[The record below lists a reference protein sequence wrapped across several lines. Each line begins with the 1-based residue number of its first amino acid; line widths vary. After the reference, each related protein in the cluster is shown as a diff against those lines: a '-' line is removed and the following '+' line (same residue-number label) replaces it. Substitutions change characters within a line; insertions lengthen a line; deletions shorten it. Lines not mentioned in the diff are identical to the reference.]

1 MGSLSGENPIF
12 LWCESLDGLV
22 QGRDRGADRAGL
34 LKCHATL
41 APKAHYTY
49 SISSPSALTDS
60 GVLGAA
66 SPQQKRRREIKGEK
80 RVSVL
85 PGNF

>member
-1 MGSLSGENPIF
+1 MLSGEKTIF
-12 LWCESLDGLV
+12 LWCESPDGLE

-41 APKAHYTY
+41 EPKAHYTY
-49 SISSPSALTDS
+49 SISSPAAQTDT

-66 SPQQKRRREIKGEK
+66 SSTTKEEIKEEK
-80 RVSVL
+80 RVSFL
-85 PGNF
+85 LRNR